1 MDEERVF
8 SLSYEQLTRF
18 AEKRIRECNLDSQGA
33 IYLCESAKAGAVLIF
48 WHELAI
54 NGYASMNAIKGTVA
68 KLAMR
73 QPFVLFKGLTF
84 QKLCLP
90 GAFRPGDHHNKM
102 LRPGL
107 CVVHAS
113 PQYL

>member
-1 MDEERVF
+1 MYLVIAGIAEVF
-8 SLSYEQLTRF
+8 Y
-18 AEKRIRECNLDSQGA
+18 A
-33 IYLCESAKAGAVLIF
+33 
-48 WHELAI
+48 
-54 NGYASMNAIKGTVA
+54 ASMLRTEGFTRIYPSIFGTVA

-73 QPFVLFKGLTF
+73 QRFVLFKGLTF